1 MQQNFGGNV
10 KILNDD
16 CMNVMKEMPNSCIDF
31 VMTDIPYD
39 EVNRDSGGLR
49 NLDKGSA
56 DVMTFNLHEF
66 LHELLRITKNSLC
79 IFCGRRQFSDIYI
92 YISDNTD
99 FGKWST
105 RPIVWEK
112 TNPSPMNGD
121 KIYLSG
127 TEFAVWAKKGGAKTF
142 NAFCKNTVFR
152 YPNGSSKVHPTEKNH
167 ELLRELILDNTNA
180 GDIVF
185 DPCMGSGSSLLVALE
200 NDRKAVGCEL
210 SKEWFDIA
218 KRRIDD
224 LQKATSL
231 WY

>member
-92 YISDNTD
+92 YISVIILTLVSGLHDPL
-99 FGKWST
+99 FGK
-105 RPIVWEK
+105 R
-112 TNPSPMNGD
+112 
-121 KIYLSG
+121 
-127 TEFAVWAKKGGAKTF
+127 
-142 NAFCKNTVFR
+142 
-152 YPNGSSKVHPTEKNH
+152 
-167 ELLRELILDNTNA
+167 LIHL
-180 GDIVF
+180 
-185 DPCMGSGSSLLVALE
+185 P
-200 NDRKAVGCEL
+200 
-210 SKEWFDIA
+210 
-218 KRRIDD
+218 
-224 LQKATSL
+224 
-231 WY
+231 